1 MADALFV
8 SPTLIERYLGAARK
22 ISRLAIADASIRRMI
37 DTYQMSGQ
45 LPQDGH
51 FDELPLGT
59 RGTLIH
65 RTFPVDGLYTFVL
78 EVARGVYDPGKSSEQ
93 FELELTIDG
102 ERVHLFTEEKRPA
115 GTGQRQGRRGGASNG
130 CRYSFQ
136 CRPVP
141 TKSGPPFLQR
151 PMPPRVSGCAVS
163 TWPRHRVCGVGEG
176 HD

>member
-59 RGTLIH
+59 RG
-65 RTFPVDGLYTFVL
+65 GL
-78 EVARGVYDPGKSSEQ
+78 SS
-93 FELELTIDG
+93 TAPS
-102 ERVHLFTEEKRPA
+102 R
-115 GTGQRQGRRGGASNG
+115 S
-130 CRYSFQ
+130 
-136 CRPVP
+136 
-141 TKSGPPFLQR
+141 
-151 PMPPRVSGCAVS
+151 MVS
-163 TWPRHRVCGVGEG
+163 TLSCSRLPGEASTTPVNRPNSSSSS
-176 HD
+176 